1 MVVRSADPTNVQSD
15 YDEWCERWAA
25 ALDATRD
32 LEWAEI
38 LAVISGSAV
47 RALLAR
53 RRPSVVPPVT
63 QAAGGAQARRERV
76 CARRLALDGR
86 GQQHAAGRVEA
97 QPPAA
102 QAVIFCLLC

>member
-1 MVVRSADPTNVQSD
+1 MGLGTSKEDSLQKLADGLAAEWSADPANVQSD

-47 RALLAR
+47 RAL
-53 RRPSVVPPVT
+53 PP
-63 QAAGGAQARRERV
+63 
-76 CARRLALDGR
+76 
-86 GQQHAAGRVEA
+86 
-97 QPPAA
+97 
-102 QAVIFCLLC
+102 F